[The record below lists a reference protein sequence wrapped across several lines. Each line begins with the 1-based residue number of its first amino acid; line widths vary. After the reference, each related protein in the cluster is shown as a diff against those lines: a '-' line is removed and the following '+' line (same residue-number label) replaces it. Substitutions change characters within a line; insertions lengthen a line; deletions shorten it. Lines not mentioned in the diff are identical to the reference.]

1 MFPDRSPAAEHHYLV
16 ITKVGRSLIRSHLKI
31 THCFHCK
38 QACIKD
44 VQSLGRDDIQ
54 MVRDMEELGLRV
66 LWEQSGH
73 TDKSNKSE
81 KSDKVMT
88 GFHWPLHTVSHL
100 HMHIIAPSDNIKFL
114 KKLEFSR
121 MLFGSTQAAIEM
133 LEKKK

>member
-1 MFPDRSPAAEHHYLV
+1 
-16 ITKVGRSLIRSHLKI
+16 
-31 THCFHCK
+31 
-38 QACIKD
+38 
-44 VQSLGRDDIQ
+44 

-66 LWEQSGH
+66 LGEQSGD
-73 TDKSNKSE
+73 T
-81 KSDKVMT
+81 DKVMT

-100 HMHIIAPSDNIKFL
+100 HMHIIAPCDNIKFL

>member
-1 MFPDRSPAAEHHYLV
+1 
-16 ITKVGRSLIRSHLKI
+16 
-31 THCFHCK
+31 
-38 QACIKD
+38 
-44 VQSLGRDDIQ
+44 

-66 LWEQSGH
+66 LQEQSGH
-73 TDKSNKSE
+73 TDKSN
-81 KSDKVMT
+81 KVMT